1 MRIIAFV
8 IEAASVQRI
17 LDHIGEPSTPP
28 GISPCR
34 GPPQWEETVEPVFL
48 DEGVQPEPEY
58 PVDQTVSW

>member
-1 MRIIAFV
+1 M
-8 IEAASVQRI
+8 QRI

-34 GPPQWEETVEPVFL
+34 GPPDWEETLEPVFL

-58 PVDQTVSW
+58 PADQTVSW